1 MLIENGINGGI
12 LNRMKVLGANVF
24 FTGNTLDK
32 LKEKGYTCAHNQFR
46 LICKCK
52 SMADGNRKVKP
63 LTHNDKTFVT
73 NWCAETGNK
82 KELEL
87 CEQED
92 VWVCIDGI
100 GDNYVPMSELLEE

>member
-1 MLIENGINGGI
+1 
-12 LNRMKVLGANVF
+12 MKVLGANVF

-32 LKEKGYTCAHNQFR
+32 LKEKGYKGAHNQFR

-92 VWVCIDGI
+92 VWVCVDGI
-100 GDNYVPMSELLEE
+100 GYNYISMSELLGEIKTE

>member
-1 MLIENGINGGI
+1 
-12 LNRMKVLGANVF
+12 MKVLGANAF

-32 LKEKGYTCAHNQFR
+32 LKEKGYTGAHNQFR

-73 NWCAETGNK
+73 IGVLRLGTKKNWSCANEKMYGF
-82 KELEL
+82 
-87 CEQED
+87 
-92 VWVCIDGI
+92 V
-100 GDNYVPMSELLEE
+100 